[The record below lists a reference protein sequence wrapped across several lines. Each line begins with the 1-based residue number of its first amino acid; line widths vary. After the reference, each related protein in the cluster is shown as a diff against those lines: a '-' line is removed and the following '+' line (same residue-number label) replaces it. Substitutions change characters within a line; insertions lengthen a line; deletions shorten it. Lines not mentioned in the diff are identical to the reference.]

1 MKIRNIFIIIA
12 RKLYSTHMKSLFF
25 PFLVVFLD
33 VRIELVQ
40 AFSKEEKKS
49 EFGIHVITEQ
59 ISRSCY
65 RRDRMFSLLSL
76 LQRLF
81 IIQ

>member
-25 PFLVVFLD
+25 FSFLVVFLD

-40 AFSKEEKKS
+40 AFSKEEKNP
-49 EFGIHVITEQ
+49 
-59 ISRSCY
+59 
-65 RRDRMFSLLSL
+65 SLGFMLSL
-76 LQRLF
+76 NR
-81 IIQ
+81 

>member
-25 PFLVVFLD
+25 SFLVVFLD

-40 AFSKEEKKS
+40 AFSKEEKN
-49 EFGIHVITEQ
+49 Q
-59 ISRSCY
+59 
-65 RRDRMFSLLSL
+65 SLGFMLSL
-76 LQRLF
+76 NR
-81 IIQ
+81 